1 MKICLQ
7 LFPFKRPTVQS
18 VNNVNFMLF
27 TFVEREQVHGDVA
40 VAVAI
45 ASAAAAAALLDY
57 EKPVKLQRQRQRRR
71 NI

>member
-1 MKICLQ
+1 MKICLL
-7 LFPFKRPTVQS
+7 LFTFKRPTVHS

-40 VAVAI
+40 VAVA
-45 ASAAAAAALLDY
+45 SAAAALLDY